1 MKGVAAGSNLEMPS
15 CGYDSAREVIAAVR
29 NGKLKE
35 ADLDERV
42 GELVDAV
49 MELTS
54 GKKLSDKNFDRNAHH
69 QLARKAA
76 AESMILLKNEKQILP
91 LDTKKSIAVIG
102 DFAFSPRYQGAG
114 SSMVNPTK
122 VEDMS
127 SILQQYDLN
136 ILGMTRGYQRNGDVD
151 ENDRKF
157 ALNLAMNADI
167 VIFCFG
173 LDEIS
178 ESEGL
183 DRTHMRIPQDQIDL
197 LQDISKVNENIIGIL
212 SAGSAIEMPWH
223 TCCKAILHGYL
234 NGQAGASATLDILTG
249 KVNPSGRL
257 AETYPISYEQTPA
270 FRYYPSN
277 EKTSEY
283 RESVYVGYRY
293 YDTSKVRVQYPF
305 GFGLS
310 YTEFTYSDLIIE
322 EDGIKVSVT
331 NTGDRDG
338 AEVVQMYVG
347 LPNAIVFRP
356 EKELKGFVKVY
367 LKI

>member
-1 MKGVAAGSNLEMPS
+1 MKGVSAGSNLEMPS

-76 AESMILLKNEKQILP
+76 AESIILLKNEKQILP
-91 LDTKKSIAVIG
+91 LDTKKSIAIIG
-102 DFAFSPRYQGAG
+102 DFAFSSRYQGAG

-157 ALNLAMNADI
+157 AKQLNISPQQMKYVTHTEAGEGLGADDYVIKPFSVDELEARIAAHLRREKRHNTSSKVQFDEDMVIDYSSRI
-167 VIFCFG
+167 VFYHNKDMAFTKKEFDIISFLSQNKGIVFDRETIYEKVWG
-173 LDEIS
+173 LDGIGDNTVVTEHIRRIRAKFLS
-178 ESEGL
+178 LG
-183 DRTHMRIPQDQIDL
+183 DRPY
-197 LQDISKVNENIIGIL
+197 
-212 SAGSAIEMPWH
+212 IETVWG
-223 TCCKAILHGYL
+223 C
-234 NGQAGASATLDILTG
+234 
-249 KVNPSGRL
+249 
-257 AETYPISYEQTPA
+257 
-270 FRYYPSN
+270 
-277 EKTSEY
+277 
-283 RESVYVGYRY
+283 GYRW
-293 YDTSKVRVQYPF
+293 K
-305 GFGLS
+305 
-310 YTEFTYSDLIIE
+310 
-322 EDGIKVSVT
+322 
-331 NTGDRDG
+331 N
-338 AEVVQMYVG
+338 
-347 LPNAIVFRP
+347 
-356 EKELKGFVKVY
+356 
-367 LKI
+367 

>member
-1 MKGVAAGSNLEMPS
+1 MTMKGVSAGSNLEMPS

-35 ADLDERV
+35 ADLDERKL
-42 GELVDAV
+42 ELVDAV

-76 AESMILLKNEKQILP
+76 AESIILLKNEKQILP
-91 LDTKKSIAVIG
+91 LDTKNPSLLLR
-102 DFAFSPRYQGAG
+102 FCFSPRYQGRIFYG
-114 SSMVNPTK
+114 QSNKS
-122 VEDMS
+122 EDMS

-183 DRTHMRIPQDQIDL
+183 DRT
-197 LQDISKVNENIIGIL
+197 
-212 SAGSAIEMPWH
+212 
-223 TCCKAILHGYL
+223 
-234 NGQAGASATLDILTG
+234 
-249 KVNPSGRL
+249 
-257 AETYPISYEQTPA
+257 
-270 FRYYPSN
+270 SN
-277 EKTSEY
+277 
-283 RESVYVGYRY
+283 R
-293 YDTSKVRVQYPF
+293 
-305 GFGLS
+305 
-310 YTEFTYSDLIIE
+310 
-322 EDGIKVSVT
+322 
-331 NTGDRDG
+331 N
-338 AEVVQMYVG
+338 
-347 LPNAIVFRP
+347 
-356 EKELKGFVKVY
+356 
-367 LKI
+367 